1 MFNLLFE
8 KGTEMRWNLSFPHFL
23 ILNFNFL
30 KLLVNNNKIL
40 NISVTNKY

>member
-8 KGTEMRWNLSFPHFL
+8 KGTEMRWNLSSLHFP

-30 KLLVNNNKIL
+30 KLLVNNKKIL